1 MELKNQSD
9 YERYI
14 KQDNLGEYYVVL
26 NQFTFHSVYQPIFD
40 RRQRIIGMEALLRIR
55 GIRGIDGSLIRPDV
69 FLANNGLDPYFR
81 LCVEF
86 LSRAMH
92 IRNFARYFAGTP
104 IKLFLNVMP
113 QTLLTLTKDMGF
125 KDNGLL
131 YKRLSELGMSPS
143 DVVFEV
149 VEESC
154 GNTDLLIKAVQLMKA
169 NGFIFAIDDFGA
181 QHSDIARVQQLCPD
195 IIKID
200 RSYLL
205 DYCAGETFSIHSA
218 VDLADHMGAKV
229 IIEGVE
235 EDVQLQAMYQL
246 NLDYYQGFYLGK
258 PCAIHHWTDSLNIE
272 TTVH

>member
-1 MELKNQSD
+1 MELKKQSD
-9 YERYI
+9 YEQYI
-14 KQDNLGEYYVVL
+14 RQDGLGEYYVVI

-40 RRQRIIGMEALLRIR
+40 KHQRVIGMEALLRIH
-55 GIRGIDGSLIRPDV
+55 GADGVQIRPDI
-69 FLANNGLDPYFR
+69 FLSNASIDPYFR

-92 IRNFARYFAGTP
+92 IRNFARHFAGTP

-131 YKRLSELGMSPS
+131 YKRLADLGMTPS

-154 GNTDLLIKAVQLMKA
+154 GDTDLLIKAVQLMRS

-205 DYCAGETFSIHSA
+205 DYCAGDTFSIRSA
-218 VDLADHMGAKV
+218 VDLAANMGAKV

-235 EDVQLQAMYQL
+235 ENNQLQAMRQL
-246 NLDYYQGFYLGK
+246 ELDYYQGFYLGK
-258 PCAIHHWTDSLNIE
+258 PSAIHHWTE
-272 TTVH
+272 YATCQCTMH

>member
-40 RRQRIIGMEALLRIR
+40 RRQRIIGMEALLR
-55 GIRGIDGSLIRPDV
+55 IRGIDGSLIRPDV

-272 TTVH
+272 TDRKSVV

>member
-40 RRQRIIGMEALLRIR
+40 KHQRIIGMEALLR
-55 GIRGIDGSLIRPDV
+55 IRGIDGSLIRPDV

-92 IRNFARYFAGTP
+92 IRNFARCFAGTP

-131 YKRLSELGMSPS
+131 YKRLSDLGMTPS

-154 GNTDLLIKAVQLMKA
+154 GDTDLLIKAVQLMRA

-218 VDLADHMGAKV
+218 VELAAHMGAKV

-246 NLDYYQGFYLGK
+246 DLDYYQGFYLGK

-272 TTVH
+272 TAVH